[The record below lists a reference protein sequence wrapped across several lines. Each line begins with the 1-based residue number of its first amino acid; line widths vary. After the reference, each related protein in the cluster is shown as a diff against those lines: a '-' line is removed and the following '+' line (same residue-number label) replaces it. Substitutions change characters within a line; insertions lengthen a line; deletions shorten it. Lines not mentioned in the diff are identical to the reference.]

1 MKKGKIL
8 QISSTFQF
16 FPADFAGN
24 YCRNSLLSHPI
35 AVIIVKDFSNIRTEE
50 FMSTIDPA
58 VTPILKWVGGKRQ
71 LLETIMPL
79 IPEHTTYYEPF
90 VGGGAVLFHTQPGRA
105 VINDSN
111 AELINIY
118 EVIKAQPEEL
128 IACLE
133 RHKEKNS
140 QEYFYEVRSLDR
152 DREKYETMLP
162 VEQAAR
168 IIYLNKTCYNGLF
181 RVNRAGEFNSP
192 WGRYKNPN
200 ITNEAAIRAMSRYLN
215 RAKVTVLCGD
225 YREALKGIRK
235 GSFVYLDPPYMP
247 LSTSSSFTGYTAAG
261 FGAEQQKELKKQCDL
276 LNKKGIRFLL
286 SNSCCDFIED
296 LYKDYIVER
305 VAAKRTINAK
315 ADKRGAIDE
324 VLVRNYELDR

>member
-1 MKKGKIL
+1 
-8 QISSTFQF
+8 
-16 FPADFAGN
+16 
-24 YCRNSLLSHPI
+24 
-35 AVIIVKDFSNIRTEE
+35 
-50 FMSTIDPA
+50 MSTTDGA

-71 LLETIMPL
+71 LLDTIVPL
-79 IPEHTTYYEPF
+79 IPEYTTYYEPF
-90 VGGGAVLFHTQPGRA
+90 VGGGAVLFHLQPVKA

-118 EVIKAQPEEL
+118 KVIKSQPEEL

-133 RHKEKNS
+133 RHKENNC
-140 QEYFYEVRSLDR
+140 QEYFYEIRSLDR
-152 DREKYETMLP
+152 DREQYSRMTP

-200 ITNEAAIRAMSRYLN
+200 ITNETTIRSMSGYLN
-215 RAKVTVLCGD
+215 KANVTIRCGD
-225 YREALKGIRK
+225 YRDSLKGLRK

-261 FGAEQQKELKKQCDL
+261 FGEQQQRELKKQCDML
-276 LNKKGIRFLL
+276 SKKGINFLL

-305 VAAKRTINAK
+305 VAAKRAINAK
-315 ADKRGAIDE
+315 GDKRGAIDE
-324 VLVRNYELDR
+324 VLVRNYEHSR

>member
-1 MKKGKIL
+1 
-8 QISSTFQF
+8 
-16 FPADFAGN
+16 
-24 YCRNSLLSHPI
+24 
-35 AVIIVKDFSNIRTEE
+35 
-50 FMSTIDPA
+50 MSTTEPS

-71 LLETIMPL
+71 LLDTIVPL
-79 IPEHTTYYEPF
+79 IPDYTTYYEPF
-90 VGGGAVLFHTQPGRA
+90 VGGGAVLFHMQPQKA
-105 VINDSN
+105 FINDSN

-118 EVIKAQPEEL
+118 KVIRAYPEEL
-128 IACLE
+128 ISCLE
-133 RHKEKNS
+133 HHKKENC
-140 QEYFYEVRSLDR
+140 QEYFYKVRSLDR
-152 DREKYETMLP
+152 DREQYGRMTP

-200 ITNEAAIRAMSRYLN
+200 IINEITIRAMSRYLTK
-215 RAKVTVLCGD
+215 AKVTILCGD

-261 FGAEQQKELKKQCDL
+261 FGEQQQIELKKHCDL
-276 LNKKGIRFLL
+276 LNKKGIHFLL

-324 VLVRNYELDR
+324 VLVRNYELNR

>member
-1 MKKGKIL
+1 M
-8 QISSTFQF
+8 
-16 FPADFAGN
+16 P
-24 YCRNSLLSHPI
+24 
-35 AVIIVKDFSNIRTEE
+35 
-50 FMSTIDPA
+50 TIDPL

-71 LLETIMPL
+71 LLEQIVPL
-79 IPEHTTYYEPF
+79 IPDYTTYYEPF
-90 VGGGAVLFHTQPGRA
+90 VGGGAVLFHTQPPKA

-111 AELINIY
+111 EELINIY
-118 EVIKAQPEEL
+118 QVIKNQPEEL
-128 IACLE
+128 IALLA
-133 RHKEKNS
+133 RHKERNS
-140 QEYFYEVRSLDR
+140 QEYFYEIRVLDR
-152 DREKYETMLP
+152 SREGYGELEP
-162 VEQAAR
+162 VERAAR

-181 RVNRAGEFNSP
+181 RVNRAGEFNAP

-200 ITNEAAIRAMSRYLN
+200 ITNENTIRAMSRYFN
-215 RAKVTVLCGD
+215 RAKVTFHCGD

-247 LSTSSSFTGYTAAG
+247 LSSSSSFTGYTAAG
-261 FGAEQQKELKKQCDL
+261 FGPEQQKELKRQCDL

-305 VAAKRTINAK
+305 VSAKRTINAK

-324 VLVRNYELDR
+324 VLVRNYELNR

>member
-1 MKKGKIL
+1 
-8 QISSTFQF
+8 
-16 FPADFAGN
+16 
-24 YCRNSLLSHPI
+24 
-35 AVIIVKDFSNIRTEE
+35 
-50 FMSTIDPA
+50 MSTTDPS
-58 VTPILKWVGGKRQ
+58 VMPILKWVGGKRQ
-71 LLETIMPL
+71 LLDTIVPL
-79 IPEHTTYYEPF
+79 IPEYTTYYEPF
-90 VGGGAVLFHTQPGRA
+90 VGGGAVLFHTQPGKA

-118 EVIKAQPEEL
+118 EVIKEQPKEL
-128 IACLE
+128 IACLK
-133 RHKEKNS
+133 RHKEKNC

-152 DREKYETMLP
+152 DREQYGRLSP

-192 WGRYKNPN
+192 WGRYRNPN
-200 ITNEAAIRAMSRYLN
+200 ITNETTIEAISRYLN
-215 RAKVTVLCGD
+215 KARVKIFCGD

-261 FGAEQQKELKKQCDL
+261 FGPEQQKELKRQCDQ

-286 SNSCCDFIED
+286 SNSCCDYIED
-296 LYKDYIVER
+296 LYRDYIVER
-305 VAAKRTINAK
+305 VSAKRTINAK

-324 VLVRNYELDR
+324 VLVRNYEFDR